1 MKLLSLEVGE
11 FNQLFSWPTLSHV
24 HVKLNFSQFSNVW
37 VVVRFSACVRPELRK
52 AEECKSEE
60 AWQEGEESSSEL
72 EDEEEHR
79 QNSEAEEEEEEE
91 EEDEEE
97 EEGEH
102 TQDDTHDHMP
112 VFTPMCMYV

>member
-1 MKLLSLEVGE
+1 MRLC
-11 FNQLFSWPTLSHV
+11 
-24 HVKLNFSQFSNVW
+24 
-37 VVVRFSACVRPELRK
+37 ACVRAELRK

-60 AWQEGEESSSEL
+60 AWQEGEDSSSEL

-91 EEDEEE
+91 VE

-102 TQDDTHDHMP
+102 TQDSTHDHMA
-112 VFTPMCMYV
+112 VFTLECMLVSVSVRARHVWRVITQNEK